1 MNSLTVFNYE
11 RQNVRT
17 VKINGEPWFVA
28 KDLTEILGYQWN
40 GAARISHVPDEWKG
54 VTSIVTPGGEQ
65 EMAVLS
71 EQGVYFFLGRSDKKA
86 ALPMQKW
93 IAGDVLPQIRK
104 TGTYN
109 PIDPMQVLND
119 PASMR
124 NLLLT
129 YTEKVL
135 VLEETVREQ
144 APKVAALDR
153 IATADGSMCVTSA
166 AKHLQV
172 RPKDLFAHL
181 AQQLWIY
188 RRTGNKSY
196 LGYQARIQ
204 QGLIEH
210 KITTAVT
217 GDGAER
223 IYEQVRITPKGLTR
237 LASELG
243 KEELH
248 A

>member
-1 MNSLTVFNYE
+1 MNSLTVFNYG
-11 RQNVRT
+11 QQHVRT
-17 VKINGEPWFVA
+17 VAINGEPWFVA

-40 GAARISHVPDEWKG
+40 GSARISHVPEEWKG

-109 PIDPMQVLND
+109 TIDPLQVLND

-124 NLLLT
+124 HLLLT

-135 VLEETVREQ
+135 VLEETVRDQ

-153 IATADGSMCVTSA
+153 IATAEGSMCITSA

-181 AQQLWIY
+181 VQNVWIY

-204 QGLIEH
+204 QGLVEH
-210 KITTAVT
+210 KVTTHINS
-217 GDGAER
+217 DGFER
-223 IYEQVRITPKGLTR
+223 VYEQVRITPKGLAR
-237 LASELG
+237 LANELE
-243 KEELH
+243 KE
-248 A
+248 AA